1 MNLPFSEEA
10 ARRQDHHV
18 DLREMARYR
27 TNWKQGFSGK
37 TMMVLEEERVWWE
50 EMIIAHPEKL
60 DEDLKILEEIDA
72 RIAVLRDRV
81 IRQGEAENP
90 LAFCAPTWE
99 QAQFINSWSPEFD
112 SEKAPNG
119 YNSTANFG
127 GKRSLKTTA
136 SVLSAI
142 LWAVPNDPEWEI
154 FREREDPYGR
164 GKYRVLRRP
173 MFDVWQRS
181 GTMTYDD
188 TEPPVQGRQIWHGCV
203 DEAHWKTKIDKQYRR
218 WMPMRFIKVHAD
230 GKSYMWNLTDRYF
243 ETLWGVRVTGM
254 LYKSDIQAWG
264 GEELFLTVF
273 DEGPP
278 RAVVDEVVS
287 RSLYIAWTYTPAEA
301 ANTSDRV
308 QVAREVYE
316 GKLQLVGQTYIVNSS
331 MMKVPDDIIPAA
343 VKEKRRATLSTRGE
357 AGRIAMEGGFF
368 DDSPRVFDLFDRNRH
383 VLPILGRQV
392 VEAIN
397 REISFEDRKRLPW
410 LSAFEDA
417 NIFRGF
423 DEGFVHPSACIWMA
437 LLRTG
442 ERVVFREL
450 AVRAT
455 SINER
460 VERIVA
466 LSGNELKEHD
476 QSPGGNTALLTAQM
490 FYDRTIDLERDQD
503 REQKTGTK
511 AKRFFEF
518 EKREVVR
525 DTLGDPKLFKRDPQY
540 LLETWGD
547 VYRRAGLRINK
558 AAQRM
563 PEERCNF
570 TNGMFRQNPSRT
582 HLNPAQ
588 ATDEA
593 PFGYDLYL
601 TADCPELTLKLER
614 YLWQQIS
621 TGQNAGQFTGKP
633 EEKDDDLI
641 DGLCYVTNHK
651 ISWVP
656 QDEIRERH
664 ESQQAA

>member
-1 MNLPFSEEA
+1 MSLPFSEDPA
-10 ARRQDHHV
+10 PRQDYHV
-18 DLREMARYR
+18 DLREMTRYR
-27 TNWKQGFSGK
+27 ASWKQGFSSK
-37 TMMVLEEERVWWE
+37 TMMALEEERVWWE
-50 EMIIAHPEKL
+50 EMIILHSEKL

-112 SEKAPNG
+112 PEKAANG

-164 GKYRVLRRP
+164 GKYQVLRRP

-181 GTMTYDD
+181 GTMTFDD

-368 DDSPRVFDLFDRNRH
+368 DDSPRVFNLFEHSRH
-383 VLPILGRQV
+383 VLPV
-392 VEAIN
+392 TDE
-397 REISFEDRKRLPW
+397 EISRAIRGESLPAELKAFPW
-410 LSAFEDA
+410 LEKFSGA
-417 NIFRGF
+417 NIIRGF
-423 DEGFVHPSACIWMA
+423 DEGFVHDTACVWIA
-437 LLRTG
+437 LLRSG
-442 ERVVFREL
+442 EQVAFREFCETS
-450 AVRAT
+450 T
-455 SINER
+455 SI
-460 VERIVA
+460 VERCEKIVKA
-466 LSGNELKEHD
+466 SGNELVEVKRDATKDERAMAIA
-476 QSPGGNTALLTAQM
+476 AL
-490 FYDRTIDLERDQD
+490 FRTDLDKD
-503 REQKTGTK
+503 REREKATGEQVR
-511 AKRFFEF
+511 RFFEK
-518 EKREVVR
+518 EKTEIIRKTFA
-525 DTLGDPKLFKRDPQY
+525 DSKLYKRDPNHLQD
-540 LLETWGD
+540 TWGD
-547 VYRRAGLRINK
+547 NYRRKGLKMER
-558 AAQRM
+558 AVTLLPEQR
-563 PEERCNF
+563 CTF
-570 TNGMFRQNPSRT
+570 TNGMFR
-582 HLNPAQ
+582 LNPARRHLNIAQ
-588 ATDEA
+588 EDAEI
-593 PFGYDLYL
+593 PGGYDLYVSGSCSKL
-601 TADCPELTLKLER
+601 IERLER
-614 YLWQQIS
+614 YLWEQIS
-621 TGQNAGQFTGKP
+621 TGARCGQFTGKP
-633 EEKDDDLI
+633 AKTGDDLP
-641 DGLCYVTNHK
+641 DALCYATNHRLR
-651 ISWVP
+651 WVP
-656 QDEIRERH
+656 YDEIKERH
-664 ESQQAA
+664 AGRQLQAA